1 MEVAVPD
8 VLTCRATLLTD
19 AYWAIAGGPALP
31 LRSRANFSTKAR
43 EGIDSEAQY
52 HLGSLALGPCKKWMK
67 MDSSSSLSVQACS
80 CIMRNP
86 GSDRL

>member
-31 LRSRANFSTKAR
+31 LRSRANFRLKQGRGLTARRSTTLAR
-43 EGIDSEAQY
+43 WRWD
-52 HLGSLALGPCKKWMK
+52 LA
-67 MDSSSSLSVQACS
+67 
-80 CIMRNP
+80 RN
-86 GSDRL
+86 G